1 MTKFSISLS
10 RIDQDISRLDDEIR
24 NLQRLQQAYRSANCD
39 VQNSLP
45 AGFER
50 YLANAEMMN
59 TRLGASL
66 EKFGSFRD
74 LLDQIRKE
82 YARRDAETVD
92 AMAGKI
98 SAAKKTPLEVLGDLV
113 TGKIF
118 TSAEFEIDSTDGDKS
133 KKRKYDTAFYNAKV
147 SGKWGERPEV
157 EVESSFKKD
166 GEKVDADKDVNK
178 EKNTTREKAKKALLG
193 DKKEKIVSYEKETDL
208 LHGSTE
214 HKGTYGEWVASGAMA
229 YASAYGEA
237 GVVLTDEDGNFEPGI
252 YASGGAEV
260 GLEKGE
266 VSGSVGDSNLGFYGE
281 ASGAVLSAGAQGT
294 AEAGVIHTDD
304 GKTDYGVSVQG
315 DVGAY
320 LAEGKASGGFEVF
333 GVKIG
338 VEATGSVGV
347 GLSGEAEVT
356 TSGFKLGSKAAFGP
370 GVGLELSVDWS
381 DARNNVINSA
391 KEILNINQ

>member
-1 MTKFSISLS
+1 M
-10 RIDQDISRLDDEIR
+10 
-24 NLQRLQQAYRSANCD
+24 
-39 VQNSLP
+39 
-45 AGFER
+45 
-50 YLANAEMMN
+50 
-59 TRLGASL
+59 
-66 EKFGSFRD
+66 
-74 LLDQIRKE
+74 
-82 YARRDAETVD
+82 
-92 AMAGKI
+92 
-98 SAAKKTPLEVLGDLV
+98 
-113 TGKIF
+113 
-118 TSAEFEIDSTDGDKS
+118 
-133 KKRKYDTAFYNAKV
+133 
-147 SGKWGERPEV
+147 
-157 EVESSFKKD
+157 
-166 GEKVDADKDVNK
+166 
-178 EKNTTREKAKKALLG
+178 
-193 DKKEKIVSYEKETDL
+193 SYEKETDL

-260 GLEKGE
+260 GLAKGE

-281 ASGAVLSAGAQGT
+281 ASGAVLSAEAQGT
-294 AEAGVIHTDD
+294 AAAGVIHTDD
-304 GKTDYGVSVQG
+304 GKTDYGVSAQG

-320 LAEGKASGGFEVF
+320 LAEGKASGSFEVF

-381 DARNNVINSA
+381 DARNNFINSA